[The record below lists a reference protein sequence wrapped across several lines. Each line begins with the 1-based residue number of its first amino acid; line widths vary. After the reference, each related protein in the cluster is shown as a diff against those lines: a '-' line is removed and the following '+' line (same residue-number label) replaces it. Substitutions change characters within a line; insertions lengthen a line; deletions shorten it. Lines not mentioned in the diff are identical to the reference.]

1 MILMKN
7 RYSYDTLFEFVENI
21 FKKIGCND
29 NDAEIIAEVLLA
41 AELRGIP
48 SHGLT
53 RVKTYIGLWEAGR
66 ITLNNEVRII
76 HETPSTATIDNGN
89 GYGMIGAKKAM
100 KSAIEKAKVVGTGWV
115 SVINSNH
122 FGIAGY
128 YAMLAL
134 KEDMIGITMTNA
146 SPLVAPTW
154 SKSKFLG
161 TNPIAVAIPA
171 GNYSPF
177 IADFATTP
185 IAQGKL
191 SLIERKG
198 ENCIQGY
205 VQDKNGNP
213 STNPAIL
220 KQGGAIVPLGS
231 DYEHGSHKGYC
242 LGAIV
247 DIFSSVLGGANFGP
261 FTPPQVPFLPLLEKS
276 AGLGIGH
283 FFGAM
288 RIDAFRPASEF
299 KKSIDEWI
307 ETFKNA
313 VPTEGHDKVLIPGEP
328 EKENTDYNLKNGIAI
343 LPDVEKE
350 LLQIAEKYN
359 VIKFNKC

>member
-1 MILMKN
+1 MKK
-7 RYSYDTLFEFVENI
+7 RYSYNILFQFVTEV
-21 FKKIGCND
+21 FFKIGCKKA
-29 NDAEIIAEVLLA
+29 DAELIAEVLLA

-48 SHGLT
+48 SHGLA
-53 RVKTYIGLWEAGR
+53 RVKTYLGLWEVGR
-66 ITLNNEVRII
+66 ITLNNEVKVV
-76 HETPSTATIDNGN
+76 HETLSTATIDNGN
-89 GYGMIGAKKAM
+89 GFGMLGAKKAM
-100 KSAIEKAKVVGTGWV
+100 KLAIEKAKIAGTGWV
-115 SVINSNH
+115 SVLNSNH

-134 KEDMIGITMTNA
+134 KDDMIGITMTNA

-154 SKSKFLG
+154 STSRFLG

-171 GNYSPF
+171 ENYPPF
-177 IADFATTP
+177 VADFATTP

-198 ENCIQGY
+198 KKCNKGF
-205 VQDKNGNP
+205 VQDKEGIP

-247 DIFSSVLGGANFGP
+247 DIFSSVFSGANFGP
-261 FTPPQVPFLPLLEKS
+261 FTPPQVAFLPLSEKS
-276 AGLGIGH
+276 TGLGIGH
-283 FFGAM
+283 FFGAI

-299 KKSIDEWI
+299 KKSMDQWI

-313 VPTEGHDKVLIPGEP
+313 APTAGHEKVLIPGEP
-328 EKENTDYNLKNGIAI
+328 EKQNTEYNLKNGIDV
-343 LPDVEKE
+343 LPDVEVE
-350 LLQIAEKYN
+350 LIKIAEKYN
-359 VIKFNKC
+359 VTIYK

>member
-1 MILMKN
+1 MKK
-7 RYSYDTLFEFVENI
+7 RYSYNILFQFVIEVFI
-21 FKKIGCND
+21 KIGCKKT
-29 NDAEIIAEVLLA
+29 DAELIAEVLLI

-48 SHGLT
+48 SHGLA
-53 RVKTYIGLWEAGR
+53 RVKTYLGLWEAGR
-66 ITLNNEVRII
+66 ITLNNEVKIV
-76 HETPSTATIDNGN
+76 HETPSTATIDSGN
-89 GYGMIGAKKAM
+89 GFGMIGAKQAM
-100 KSAIEKAKVVGTGWV
+100 NLAIEKAKIAGTGWV

-154 SKSKFLG
+154 STSKFLG

-171 GNYSPF
+171 ESHPPF
-177 IADFATTP
+177 VADFATTP

-198 ENCIQGY
+198 ENCKQGF
-205 VQDKNGNP
+205 VQDKNGIP

-276 AGLGIGH
+276 TGLGIGH
-283 FFGAM
+283 FFGAI

-299 KKSIDEWI
+299 KKSMDQWV

-313 VPTEGHDKVLIPGEP
+313 APSAGHEKVLIPGDP
-328 EKENTDYNLKNGIAI
+328 ERENTDFNLKNGIYI
-343 LPDVEKE
+343 LPDVENE

-359 VIKFNKC
+359 VEKFS

>member
-1 MILMKN
+1 MNK
-7 RYSYDTLFEFVENI
+7 RYSYDKLFHFVTEI
-21 FKKIGCND
+21 FVKIGCKKI
-29 NDAEIIAEVLLA
+29 DAELVAEVLLT

-48 SHGLT
+48 SHGLA
-53 RVKTYIGLWEAGR
+53 RVKTYLGLWEAGR
-66 ITLNNEVRII
+66 ITLNNNVKII
-76 HETPSTATIDNGN
+76 HETISTGTIDSGN
-89 GYGMIGAKKAM
+89 GFGMIGAKQAM
-100 KSAIEKAKVVGTGWV
+100 KLAIEKAKIAGTGWV

-128 YAMLAL
+128 YAMMAL

-154 SKSKFLG
+154 SISKYLG

-171 GNYSPF
+171 KNYPPF
-177 IADFATTP
+177 VADFATTP

-198 ENCIQGY
+198 ENCKQGF
-205 VQDKNGNP
+205 VQDKNGKS

-242 LGAIV
+242 LGSIV
-247 DIFSSVLGGANFGP
+247 DIFSAVLGGANFGP
-261 FTPPQVPFLPLLEKS
+261 FTPPQVAFLPLLEKS
-276 AGLGIGH
+276 TGLGIGH

-313 VPTEGHDKVLIPGEP
+313 TPTEEHEKVLIPGEP
-328 EKENTDYNLKNGIAI
+328 EKQNTEYNLKNGISI
-343 LPDVEKE
+343 LPDVENE
-350 LLQIAEKYN
+350 LLQIAIKYN
-359 VIKFNKC
+359 IEKFS